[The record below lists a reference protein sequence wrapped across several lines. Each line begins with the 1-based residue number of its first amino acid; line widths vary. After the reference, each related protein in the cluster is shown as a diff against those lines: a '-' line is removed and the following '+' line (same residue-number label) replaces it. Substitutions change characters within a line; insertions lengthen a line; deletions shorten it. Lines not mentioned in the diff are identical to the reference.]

1 MQKLLG
7 VVFVIT
13 GSIGMGYFYL
23 EKEKQKINFIEM
35 WDNVLSMFINEI
47 VYKKQSLV
55 FAVYEIG
62 QKIGGREGECFSQI
76 YSRMMNQKCEGF
88 SNIWKDEWN
97 TYCNKKKSS
106 QKEKLLIEE
115 FANVT
120 GYDDEEIL
128 VKIIEEQQKKW
139 RNLREEIVE
148 GQQERKKIVWT
159 LSICFGLM
167 LILILL

>member
-7 VVFVIT
+7 VMFVIT
-13 GSIGMGYFYL
+13 GSLGMGYFYL

-35 WDNVLSMFINEI
+35 WDNVLSMFTNEI

-62 QKIGGREGECFSQI
+62 QKIGGKEGECFTQI
-76 YSRMMNQKCEGF
+76 YRRMVNQKYEGF
-88 SNIWKDEWN
+88 SKIWKDEWN
-97 TYCNKKKSS
+97 TYCNNKKSGF
-106 QKEKLLIEE
+106 KEKALIEE
-115 FANVT
+115 FTNVT